1 MKNDWLWYFVIAI
14 FLVGVLPR
22 LIHSLFDAYMFSQG
36 YKCTEWSSNL
46 FGTRNR
52 CIKWDK

>member
-1 MKNDWLWYFVIAI
+1 MKTDWIWYFVIAL

-22 LIHSLFDAYMFSQG
+22 LINSLFDAYMFSQG

-46 FGTRNR
+46 FGMRNR